1 MSSGFAVGTVAATAS
16 AASFTVNDSTDA
28 PLSTPSGTACVST
41 DAGGCTLRA
50 AIQAADNTGGAST
63 ITLPAGDYTLT
74 IPSTAA
80 ADPSTGDLDV
90 GDGGN
95 DVALT
100 VVGAG
105 AAATTIDANHVDRA
119 FAVDAPGDSLSLSD
133 VSITGGDAGGSARSS
148 NTHSSGAGYGGAIYT
163 NGALTVTDSTLNGNE
178 SHLDGGAIYADNGA
192 TSTSISG
199 STVSHDE
206 STTSD
211 AGAVEVNRGTMSISG
226 STLNYDSAPD
236 GYAAT
241 LELNSTVTET
251 ITGST
256 IDHDSAY
263 HSGAIGD
270 YGAGPVSINM
280 SDISNDSAQYY
291 DGSGGAVQTNGVG
304 AISLTSD
311 TLDNDSSGYG
321 GALDLLSSQPATLTG
336 DTFAN
341 DSAVYDDGGAIYDEN
356 TAAVTIGADTFTGDS
371 GDAGSAVY
379 FDGTTEQVTNSTFDG
394 NSGYYGA
401 IYLDA
406 AGAQFTNDTIAGNQ
420 GTEGGGIYGPAE
432 ATGIVNTIV
441 AGNGG
446 GDCYSGPAGVGA
458 DQGNNLDSDGSCFA
472 TGGVGTT
479 PEVAGDLAGVNPDL
493 GPLADNGGVTE
504 TDALLPGSPAIG
516 AALGSACPPTDQRG
530 VTHTGA
536 CDIGAYQTASAD
548 LGIAA
553 SQPATGTIGSPL
565 SATLSVTNQGP
576 GPATGV
582 TVTDTLPAG
591 STYFNSSASQ
601 GTCTGTTTVTCTLGT
616 VDSSASGPT
625 NTATVTIVMVPGQ
638 AGSLTNTATVDAD
651 QTDPNSA
658 NNTASAT
665 TAVGAGPTV
674 NGPTVTARVAPLV
687 LSGVASQ
694 RTTTRATLGAIV
706 NPAGESTS
714 YSFQF
719 GTSRTYGRTIAGGTL
734 ASTSAPQGVVT
745 TVRSLKPGTI
755 YHYRVVATNASG
767 TTDGQDV
774 SFKTAKAKPRKIT
787 LTATH
792 HHGRVTIAGRV
803 KLPAGVTRA
812 AGCKGTVTIRETRGT
827 RKVATRAV
835 QVTHRCTYSGSIKLT
850 GRATGKITAT
860 FAGNPSLIPRSS
872 HTITV
877 RG

>member
-493 GPLADNGGVTE
+493 
-504 TDALLPGSPAIG
+504 
-516 AALGSACPPTDQRG
+516 CPPTDQRG

-694 RTTTRATLGAIV
+694 RTTTRATRSAIV
-706 NPAGESTS
+706 NPPVKAPAT
-714 YSFQF
+714 
-719 GTSRTYGRTIAGGTL
+719 
-734 ASTSAPQGVVT
+734 ASSSAPAERTGG
-745 TVRSLKPGTI
+745 RSQAGPWPAPA
-755 YHYRVVATNASG
+755 RR
-767 TTDGQDV
+767 
-774 SFKTAKAKPRKIT
+774 TAW
-787 LTATH
+787 
-792 HHGRVTIAGRV
+792 
-803 KLPAGVTRA
+803 
-812 AGCKGTVTIRETRGT
+812 
-827 RKVATRAV
+827 
-835 QVTHRCTYSGSIKLT
+835 
-850 GRATGKITAT
+850 
-860 FAGNPSLIPRSS
+860 
-872 HTITV
+872 
-877 RG
+877 